1 MSIYKHRPE
10 VLNHQTVTPRKKSRE
25 LNTVLIAVIV
35 FCGAFWT
42 LFTLFV
48 LFVTDKVT
56 TF

>member
-10 VLNHQTVTPRKKSRE
+10 SLNHQTIEPRKKSRE
-25 LNTVLIAVIV
+25 LNIELLAVIV
-35 FCGAFWT
+35 FCGVFWT

-48 LFVTDKVT
+48 LFVTDKAT